1 MTTVNRPP
9 AASTDFDG
17 TRLTVARRL
26 RGLTKTALANEVGVT
41 PTAIAQYEKAGRPT
55 QGTLASLC
63 LALGLPRDFFGAGR
77 PVTLLPA
84 SSAHFRS
91 LRSTSAA
98 SREQAL
104 AFGEL
109 CLELVSLI
117 DQYVD
122 LPPVN
127 LPDVGVPEAIEPD
140 DIERAAAR
148 LKAAWGIGAGP
159 IGSVVQLLEA
169 NGIITMRLP
178 AATDA
183 KVDAFSTYAGAR
195 PLVFLS
201 PRTSDKARGRFDAAH
216 ELGHLIIHPDTEPG
230 SKIVENQAHAFAA
243 EFLMPRNEIT
253 DQLPRRIDWPHL
265 HELKK
270 HWGVSLRALV
280 YRSKTLGVMSDAS
293 YRRANQQLSI
303 WGLPEPGPLGPAES
317 PKLLGMARN
326 LMVESG
332 IDFEAVLSSGRIA
345 TEIAEQ
351 IITAATEERPRV
363 VLGLDASADDVR

>member
-1 MTTVNRPP
+1 MNHGP
-9 AASTDFDG
+9 AASSDFEG
-17 TRLTVARRL
+17 SRLTVARRL
-26 RGLTKTALANEVGVT
+26 RGMTKTALARQIGVT
-41 PTAIAQYEKAGRPT
+41 PTAIAQYEKGGRPT
-55 QGTLASLC
+55 QATLASLC

-84 SSAHFRS
+84 ASAHFRS
-91 LRSTSAA
+91 LRSTSAT

-122 LPPVN
+122 LPPVR
-127 LPDVGVPEAIEPD
+127 LPDVTVPEQIETD
-140 DIERAAAR
+140 DIE
-148 LKAAWGIGAGP
+148 KIVGEVKTAWRVPLGP
-159 IGSVVQLLEA
+159 VGSVVQLLEA

-178 AATDA
+178 AATDP

-201 PRTSDKARGRFDAAH
+201 PRASDKARGRFDAAH
-216 ELGHLIIHPDTEPG
+216 ELGHLVLHPDTDPG
-230 SKIVENQAHAFAA
+230 SRIVELQAHAFAA
-243 EFLMPRNEIT
+243 EFLMPRSEII

-280 YRSKTLGVMSDAS
+280 YRSKTLGIMSDAS
-293 YRRANQQLSI
+293 YRRANQQLSQ

-317 PKLLGMARN
+317 PKLLGMARS
-326 LMVESG
+326 LMIDNG
-332 IDFEAVLSSGRIA
+332 IDFEAVLCSGRIVP
-345 TEIAEQ
+345 EIAEQ
-351 IITAATEERPRV
+351 IIDAATAEKPRIEFGA
-363 VLGLDASADDVR
+363 L

>member
-1 MTTVNRPP
+1 MTPAGRSP

-17 TRLTVARRL
+17 TRLGVARRL

-41 PTAIAQYEKAGRPT
+41 ATAIAQYEKGGRPT
-55 QGTLASLC
+55 QVTLASLC
-63 LALGLPRDFFGAGR
+63 LALGLPREFFGAGR
-77 PVTLLPA
+77 PISLLPA

-98 SREQAL
+98 AREQAL

-122 LPPVN
+122 LPPIN
-127 LPDVGVPEAIEPD
+127 LPDVRMPEAIESD
-140 DIERAAAR
+140 DIDRAVAE

-159 IGSVVQLLEA
+159 VGSVVQLLES
-169 NGIITMRLP
+169 NGVVTMRLP
-178 AATDA
+178 PSTDPR
-183 KVDAFSTYAGAR
+183 VDAFSTHAGAR

-201 PRTSDKARGRFDAAH
+201 SRTNDKARGRFDAAH

-230 SKIVENQAHAFAA
+230 SKIVENQAHSFAA
-243 EFLMPRNEIT
+243 EFLMPRKEIIE
-253 DQLPRRIDWPHL
+253 QLPRRIDWPHL

-270 HWGVSLRALV
+270 FWGVSLRALV

-293 YRRANQQLSI
+293 YRRANQQLSV

-317 PKLLGMARN
+317 PKLLGMARS
-326 LMVESG
+326 LMVEGG
-332 IDFEAVLSSGRIA
+332 IDFDAVLTSGRISA
-345 TEIAEQ
+345 EIADQ
-351 IITAATEERPRV
+351 ILMAASEERLRV
-363 VLGLDASADDVR
+363 SFAAGGE